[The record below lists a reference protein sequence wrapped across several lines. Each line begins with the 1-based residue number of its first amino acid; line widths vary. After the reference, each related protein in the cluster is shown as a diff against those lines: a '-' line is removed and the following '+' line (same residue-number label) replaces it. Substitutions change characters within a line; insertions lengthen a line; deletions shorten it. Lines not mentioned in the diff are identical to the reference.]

1 VEGIEAGAVG
11 WIAGLVNALPRES
24 VELFNLAAGGQ
35 KQLAFDLYRW
45 FLPLLRMD
53 TVPKFV
59 QLIKQVQEDV
69 GVGSA
74 RVRPPRLQ
82 LVGNELAA
90 ARAALAQALNNRTP
104 VAAASTAFES

>member
-1 VEGIEAGAVG
+1 M
-11 WIAGLVNALPRES
+11 NALPRES
-24 VELFNLAAGGQ
+24 VELFNLASANQ

-59 QLIKQVQEDV
+59 QLIKQVQEEM

-82 LVGNELAA
+82 IAGDELATTRA
-90 ARAALAQALNNRTP
+90 TLMYALDSRPARVTT
-104 VAAASTAFES
+104 STSFEN